1 MRHDDIHLAATG
13 AWHPKTVPV
22 DEAVADGRYS
32 REYQRATGQQRV
44 AVCDDDA
51 DSQPA
56 MAIRAARAALGRS
69 GIGAER
75 FGLLLHAVA
84 THNGLPGWN
93 AASYLQHHVL
103 DGHGVSLEIHQL
115 SNSAVAALELACTQ
129 LAAGPAGG
137 AAMITAADRFGDGAW
152 DRWRAAPPVFVFG
165 DGASA
170 AVVTRGEGFARIVA
184 TVSVADTGLEGMQR
198 GAMPFSADPRAGYP
212 IGFFDR
218 VMEFSDTLAGG
229 LDEAKQRMADLMR
242 RAGAKAMA
250 EAGITADDVRWVAG
264 PALGREALYE
274 QCLDPLGIDI
284 DRSTWPFARRVGH
297 VGCTDQLAALD
308 DLIVSGAVEAGDTVL
323 VAGLGG
329 GYNCTVAVLE
339 FTATPDVP
347 AVPEAGECR

>member
-22 DEAVADGRYS
+22 DEAIADGRYS
-32 REYQRATGQQRV
+32 REFQRATGQQRV
-44 AVCDDDA
+44 AVADDDA

-56 MAIRAARAALGRS
+56 MAIRAARTALGRS
-69 GIGAER
+69 GIGADR
-75 FGLLLHAVA
+75 FGLLLHGVA

-103 DGHGVSLEIHQL
+103 DGHGVSFEIHQL
-115 SNSAVAALELACTQ
+115 SNSAVGALELACTH
-129 LAAGPAGG
+129 LAAGPAGR
-137 AAMITAADRFGDGAW
+137 AAMITAADRFGDRAW
-152 DRWRAAPPVFVFG
+152 DRWRSAPPVFVFG

-170 AVVTRGEGFARIVA
+170 AVVARGSGFARVSA

-198 GAMPFSADPRAGYP
+198 GAMPFSADPAQGYP

-229 LDEAKQRMADLMR
+229 LDEAKRRMADLMH
-242 RAGAKAMA
+242 RAGAAALA
-250 EAGITADDVRWVAG
+250 EAGITAADVRWVAG

-297 VGCTDQLAALD
+297 VGCTDQFAALD
-308 DLIVSGAVEAGDTVL
+308 DLITSGAVEAGDRVL
-323 VAGLGG
+323 IAGLGG

-339 FTATPDVP
+339 FTETPGADR
-347 AVPEAGECR
+347 CR

>member
-22 DEAVADGRYS
+22 DEAIADGRYS
-32 REYQRATGQQRV
+32 REFQRATGQQRV

-56 MAIRAARAALGRS
+56 MAMRAARTALARS
-69 GIGAER
+69 GLEAQA
-75 FGLLLHAVA
+75 FSLLLHAVA

-103 DGHGVSLEIHQL
+103 GGHGASYEIHQL
-115 SNSAVAALELACTQ
+115 SNSAVGALELACTH
-129 LAAGPAGG
+129 LAAGPAGT
-137 AAMITAADRFGDGAW
+137 AAMITAADRFGDRAW

-170 AVVTRGEGFARIVA
+170 AVVARGGGFARVVA
-184 TVSVADTGLEGMQR
+184 TVSAADSGLEGMQR
-198 GAMPFSADPRAGYP
+198 GAMPFSADPADGYP

-229 LDEAKQRMADLMR
+229 LDEAKRRMADLMH
-242 RAGAKAMA
+242 RAGGRALA
-250 EAGITADDVRWVAG
+250 EAGITAGDVRWVAG

-274 QCLDPLGIDI
+274 QCLDPLGIGI

-297 VGCTDQLAALD
+297 AGCTDQFAALD
-308 DLIVSGAVEAGDTVL
+308 DLITSGAVGAGDRVL

-339 FTATPDVP
+339 FTA
-347 AVPEAGECR
+347 VPEAVRCR